1 MIFQKYLNDYINYLK
16 IKKYS
21 VRTQESYFQ
30 ENKKFILFLE
40 EHYPRLKNIAQIT
53 KDIILDYSNYIT
65 CYKDNKGKLLSG
77 KTIKLKL
84 IAVKQFF
91 KYLAKSDYILKDP
104 TVTIE
109 IPRDERSLPRNVPTE
124 KEVMMILESI
134 KTDTPIGLRNKAIM
148 ELFYSCGIRTSELC
162 NLKIH
167 DVDLKE
173 MTVIIKHGKGDKT
186 RVLPLGQYCVEYIRL
201 YLERARK
208 FMLRGKTKDE
218 GYLFL
223 SQRGNPFSRDTINA
237 CVIRSVLRNVK
248 LNKKI
253 TCYSMRHAVAT
264 HLIKNKVDIRYVSE
278 LLGHKSINTTQ
289 KYCHLEISDL
299 KKMHALYH
307 PREI

>member
-16 IKKYS
+16 IKRYS
-21 VRTQESYFQ
+21 IRTQESYYQ
-30 ENKKFILFLE
+30 ENKKFISFLE
-40 EHYPRLKNIAQIT
+40 EHYPRLKNIAQIN

-134 KTDTPIGLRNKAIM
+134 KTDTPIGLRNKSIM

-173 MTVIIKHGKGDKT
+173 MIVIIKHGKGDKT

-208 FMLRGKTKDE
+208 FMLKGKTKDE

-237 CVIRSVLRNVK
+237 CVIGSVLKNVK

-278 LLGHKSINTTQ
+278 LLGHESINTTQ

-299 KKMHALYH
+299 KKMHSLYH